1 MLIYPVCGKS
11 FLNGRSLAKH
21 SIYHEDSTIY
31 TCKECDKTFA
41 GLRKLKDH
49 QRCHK
54 PISCKLCPYEG
65 SVGNLQRHKKSVHSV
80 QKFACAKCGKE
91 LSSIETLKT
100 HEQHVVMQKK
110 LRLEIVLVYIEERF
124 STNCSICKDT

>member
-1 MLIYPVCGKS
+1 MLICPVCGKS
-11 FLNGRSLAKH
+11 FPNGRSLAKH

-54 PISCKLCPYEG
+54 PISCKLCPYEE

-80 QKFACAKCGKE
+80 QKFACLKCSKE
-91 LSSIETLKT
+91 LSSIETVKT
-100 HEQHVVMQKK
+100 HE
-110 LRLEIVLVYIEERF
+110 
-124 STNCSICKDT
+124 